1 MTEKELKIF
10 FDEYNTISI
19 LFRNKKIFEL
29 TNGFDIHLLK
39 ALRHEFTSHY
49 LQKAFVYFKELEGL
63 KEVELPAEFDHIH
76 HNAHILMSQYLI
88 NEPENILSEMI
99 DFYIGDI
106 EFELVKQ
113 IFEGEVEFLYEIDE
127 IIRHKENIGL
137 QTSNKID
144 SEEID
149 LVDYDNETLVSKVLF
164 LHQTGIID
172 ELRKKEPFNT
182 SINSLANLIS
192 ALTGGKTS
200 SIQPMLNAMLSNN
213 VNERN
218 NPLNSIK
225 TLNIVKKKLADFGY
239 KI

>member
-1 MTEKELKIF
+1 MTDTELKIF
-10 FDEYNTISI
+10 FDEYRTISI
-19 LFRNKKIFEL
+19 LIRSRKIFEL
-29 TNGFDIHLLK
+29 TNGFDVYLLK
-39 ALRHEFTSHY
+39 TLKHEFTQHY
-49 LQKAFVYFKELEGL
+49 LQKAFEYFKELEGI
-63 KEVELPAEFDHIH
+63 KKVELPAEFDNIH
-76 HNAHILMSQYLI
+76 NNAHSLMYVYL
-88 NEPENILSEMI
+88 NERNENILSEMI
-99 DFYIGDI
+99 DFYIGEI
-106 EFELVKQ
+106 EFELVKH
-113 IFEGEVEFLYEIDE
+113 IFEDEVEFLYEIDE
-127 IIRHKENIGL
+127 IIRYKENVRQL
-137 QTSNKID
+137 ARNQND

-149 LVDYDNETLVSKVLF
+149 LVDYDNETLVSKILF

-225 TLNIVKKKLADFGY
+225 TLNIVKKKLADIGY